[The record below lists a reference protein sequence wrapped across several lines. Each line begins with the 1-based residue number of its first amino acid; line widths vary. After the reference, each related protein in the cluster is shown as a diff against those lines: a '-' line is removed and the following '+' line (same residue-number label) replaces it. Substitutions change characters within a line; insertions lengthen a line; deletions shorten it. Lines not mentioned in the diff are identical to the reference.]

1 MCVCVRGVL
10 PQQRLSE
17 ASDRRRVG
25 SASCAERGA
34 LLKGWG
40 EGSGLSGVDLRAA
53 LIQNKLLSE
62 DELAADDERLQQRS
76 TKSSRRRR
84 EM

>member
-1 MCVCVRGVL
+1 MRIVSFYEPVC
-10 PQQRLSE
+10 
-17 ASDRRRVG
+17 
-25 SASCAERGA
+25 
-34 LLKGWG
+34 
-40 EGSGLSGVDLRAA
+40 GLSGVDLRAA

-76 TKSSRRRR
+76 TKSRRRR